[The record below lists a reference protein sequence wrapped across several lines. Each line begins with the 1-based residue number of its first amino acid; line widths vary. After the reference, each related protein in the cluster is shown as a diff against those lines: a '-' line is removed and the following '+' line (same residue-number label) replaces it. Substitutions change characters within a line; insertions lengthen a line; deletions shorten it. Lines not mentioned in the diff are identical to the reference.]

1 MTHNIKAA
9 TGSGIPFGVVKTGQ
23 EIQFSISA
31 GACQPLYL
39 NVTFADGET
48 HRIDMKAHHVAGD
61 VYSVRLGKMPSGYL
75 QYSYDDGRRAVKDD
89 YAGYIADAKSWG
101 VPSKRVSYGFF
112 IEIFNWKDDKP
123 PHIAM
128 HELVMYKLH
137 VRGFTMDNSSGVRH
151 KGTFKGV
158 TEKIRYLKELGINCV
173 ELMPATDFCEMVPK
187 RIHGGY
193 ESAAF
198 LTDVPDV
205 SKTSD
210 AETELKSQD
219 KYKMNY
225 WGYGDSYFFA
235 PKASYAAGQNS
246 QKEFKEMVLA
256 LHQAGIEVVMEMNFP
271 EDISPVLIL
280 DCLRHW
286 VLWYHVD
293 GFHLNSNG
301 TPLTM
306 LAQDALLQQTKLLSE
321 YFDTGAIYRGHVAE
335 YKHLACLHD
344 AYEMC
349 ARRFLKGDDDMVAAF
364 WHSVLQNEPSVSY
377 VRYLASHNGMRLM
390 DMVSFDRKHNED
402 NGEHNN
408 DGTDYNYSW
417 NCGAEG
423 DTKKRRVQ
431 QLRRS
436 QIYNAVIM
444 ALLHQGIPMIFAG
457 DEFGQSQQG
466 NNNPYCQDNEISWV
480 NWKNKRKNKAMYEF
494 VRKIIALRQAHPV
507 LHMEKPVRMMDYL
520 GCGYPDVSVHGA
532 RPWQPEDTPESHY
545 VGMMYCGTYVHTSG
559 KDDDFFY
566 IAYNMHWEP
575 KTIGLPHLSEKLQWE
590 AVVATT
596 SMDNLDFEDMYQ
608 VKIPPRTIVI
618 FKSRK
623 VAVKQKGL

>member
-1 MTHNIKAA
+1 
-9 TGSGIPFGVVKTGQ
+9 
-23 EIQFSISA
+23 
-31 GACQPLYL
+31 
-39 NVTFADGET
+39 
-48 HRIDMKAHHVAGD
+48 
-61 VYSVRLGKMPSGYL
+61 
-75 QYSYDDGRRAVKDD
+75 
-89 YAGYIADAKSWG
+89 
-101 VPSKRVSYGFF
+101 
-112 IEIFNWKDDKP
+112 
-123 PHIAM
+123 
-128 HELVMYKLH
+128 
-137 VRGFTMDNSSGVRH
+137 
-151 KGTFKGV
+151 
-158 TEKIRYLKELGINCV
+158 
-173 ELMPATDFCEMVPK
+173 
-187 RIHGGY
+187 
-193 ESAAF
+193 
-198 LTDVPDV
+198 
-205 SKTSD
+205 
-210 AETELKSQD
+210 
-219 KYKMNY
+219 
-225 WGYGDSYFFA
+225 
-235 PKASYAAGQNS
+235 
-246 QKEFKEMVLA
+246 
-256 LHQAGIEVVMEMNFP
+256 
-271 EDISPVLIL
+271 
-280 DCLRHW
+280 
-286 VLWYHVD
+286 
-293 GFHLNSNG
+293 
-301 TPLTM
+301 
-306 LAQDALLQQTKLLSE
+306 
-321 YFDTGAIYRGHVAE
+321 
-335 YKHLACLHD
+335 
-344 AYEMC
+344 
-349 ARRFLKGDDDMVAAF
+349 MVAAF

-480 NWKNKRKNKAMYEF
+480 NWKNKRKNKAMFEF
-494 VRKIIALRQAHPV
+494 VREIIALRQAHPV

-608 VKIPPRTIVI
+608 AKIPPRTIVI